1 MFRPTRL
8 MNTVKN
14 DIQNETKCL
23 QPLNQINN
31 PTDDNTILVSRI
43 TLGQALLE
51 ALNPVQVRLTWT
63 LMLSS
68 IDALSDQTAIA
79 FRDRL
84 FALLSDSFPVRLL
97 GELTTLNLTT
107 TDALLADQDQ
117 FVETTLANPP
127 DSPDSN
133 LLIRIVTLRQALKLT
148 LQSKNERDWEA
159 LSFLHLKTPIEP
171 NMHIALSTTQIP
183 PATSMPQEI
192 IAIC

>member
-1 MFRPTRL
+1 MST
-8 MNTVKN
+8 T
-14 DIQNETKCL
+14 TS
-23 QPLNQINN
+23 QINN
-31 PTDDNTILVSRI
+31 STDDTILVSRI

-107 TDALLADQDQ
+107 TDALLAHLYQ
-117 FVETTLANPP
+117 FVETTLANT

-148 LQSKNERDWEA
+148 LQSKNETD
-159 LSFLHLKTPIEP
+159 
-171 NMHIALSTTQIP
+171 
-183 PATSMPQEI
+183 
-192 IAIC
+192 

>member
-1 MFRPTRL
+1 
-8 MNTVKN
+8 
-14 DIQNETKCL
+14 
-23 QPLNQINN
+23 
-31 PTDDNTILVSRI
+31 
-43 TLGQALLE
+43 LGQALLE

-107 TDALLADQDQ
+107 TDALLADLYQ
-117 FVETTLANPP
+117 FVETTLANT

-148 LQSKNERDWEA
+148 LQSKNERD
-159 LSFLHLKTPIEP
+159 
-171 NMHIALSTTQIP
+171 
-183 PATSMPQEI
+183 
-192 IAIC
+192 